1 MPKKQKIYFCF
12 IDYDKAFDSVDHNK
26 LWKILQEMGVPD
38 HLTCLLRS
46 LCVFQEAIIR
56 PDVEQ
61 WTGSE
66 LGKEYDKTV

>member
-1 MPKKQKIYFCF
+1 MEN
-12 IDYDKAFDSVDHNK
+12 S
-26 LWKILQEMGVPD
+26 ETGVPD

-46 LCVFQEAIIR
+46 LCVFQEATIR

-66 LGKEYDKTV
+66 LGKEYDKTVWCHPVYLTSMQSTSCEMLGQDEAQAGI